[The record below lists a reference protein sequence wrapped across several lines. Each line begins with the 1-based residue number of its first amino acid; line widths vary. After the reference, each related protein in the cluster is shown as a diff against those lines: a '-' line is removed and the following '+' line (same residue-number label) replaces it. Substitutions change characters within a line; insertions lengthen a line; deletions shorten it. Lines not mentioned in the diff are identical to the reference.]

1 MSDARQSPRTPP
13 ERRVPGLSP
22 SLRSWARL
30 LFRMLT
36 LLSPALAARY
46 AARVFVHP
54 RARPATEAE
63 RRFLR
68 TSRPHRLASPH
79 GAVQVYEW
87 PAAGP
92 SVLVVHG
99 WISHAG
105 RMQTLIEALH
115 AEGLRIIAFD
125 APAHGRSAGRHADLQ
140 RFVAAL
146 VAVSREFGPIA
157 GVLAHSMGAM
167 AAITWLAEDSSAADV
182 LAAVFVGMPRDVGYL
197 LDSFVATL
205 QLRADIRERLRGL
218 FHVRYGRTPEQFSAR
233 DLAQTIRVPVL
244 LVHGTQDDLV
254 PLEHAHE
261 NLVGLRDGQ
270 LHVADGLN
278 HSAPLRDPATVA
290 LMVRFLSERLKSSA
304 ARTALAH

>member
-1 MSDARQSPRTPP
+1 MSVTGQSPPPP

-22 SLRSWARL
+22 TLRTWARL
-30 LFRMLT
+30 LFRILT

-46 AARVFVHP
+46 AARVFTHP
-54 RARPATEAE
+54 RARPVTDAE

-68 TSRPHRLASPH
+68 SARAHRLATAQ
-79 GAVQVYEW
+79 GALQVYEW
-87 PAAGP
+87 PAPGP

-105 RMQTLIEALH
+105 RMQTIIEALH
-115 AEGLRIIAFD
+115 AEGLRVIAFD
-125 APAHGRSAGRHADLQ
+125 APAHGRSAGHHADLQ

-146 VAVSREFGPIA
+146 AAVSGAFGPIA
-157 GVLAHSMGAM
+157 GLLAHSMGAM
-167 AAITWLAEDSSAADV
+167 AAVTWLAEDSSAAHV
-182 LAAVFVGMPRDVGYL
+182 RAAVFVGMPRDVGYL
-197 LDSFVATL
+197 LESFVVTL
-205 QLRADIRERLRGL
+205 QLRGDVRERLRAL
-218 FHVRYGRTPEQFSAR
+218 FRTRYGRTPEQFSAR
-233 DLAQTIRVPVL
+233 DLARTLRVPVL

-261 NLVGLRDGQ
+261 NLVGLNGGQ
-270 LHVADGLN
+270 LHVAHGLN
-278 HSAPLRDPATVA
+278 HSAPLRDPATMA